1 MNEYSH
7 ITQSFLISS
16 LTSVYFAWKWF
27 LKQSQ
32 KQEKNDDDRELLK
45 NIEIIRL
52 AFLKFG
58 PKEGPEVRKWT
69 VLVYKKGTVQFLD
82 RTDPSV

>member
-52 AFLKFG
+52 AFLNVKIRTEKFQKR
-58 PKEGPEVRKWT
+58 PKFKNCRPEQCDSTNENK
-69 VLVYKKGTVQFLD
+69 Y
-82 RTDPSV
+82 

>member
-7 ITQSFLISS
+7 ITQSLLISS

-32 KQEKNDDDRELLK
+32 KQEKNNDDRELLK
-45 NIEIIRL
+45 NIEIIRF
-52 AFLKFG
+52 AFRKFT
-58 PKEGPEVRKWT
+58 KVDKIRIRNFQKRS
-69 VLVYKKGTVQFLD
+69 KF
-82 RTDPSV
+82 

>member
-45 NIEIIRL
+45 NIKIIRL
-52 AFLKFG
+52 AFFKCQNSD
-58 PKEGPEVRKWT
+58 RKISET
-69 VLVYKKGTVQFLD
+69 TKIQKLQT
-82 RTDPSV
+82 